1 MRELYKSLLQYDK
14 KLLFILL
21 CLLTFLLLLTKK
33 TFIESEIA
41 AFEVLEQKG
50 EMGFFHLMNGLQY
63 LGIPLMYLYKF
74 TVIAFVIWI
83 GCFMFGYKLTYQ
95 QLWGVALISEFV
107 FLIPEVLKIGW
118 FFFVVGDPDYFD
130 FRAFYPLSML
140 QLFDYTSLHDKW
152 LYPLKALNIFEG
164 LYWIALVAGVHY
176 SAKKRKNIAYYI
188 VFSSYVMMFGL
199 WLLYWVSIYK

>member
-1 MRELYKSLLQYDK
+1 MRELYKSMLQYDK

-21 CLLTFLLLLTKK
+21 CLLTFLVLLAKK
-33 TFIESEIA
+33 TLIIYDIA

-50 EMGFFHLMNGLQY
+50 EMGVFRLLDGLQY
-63 LGIPLMYLYKF
+63 FGIPFMYLFKF

-83 GCFMFGYKLTYQ
+83 GCFMFGYKVTYP
-95 QLWGVALISEFV
+95 QLWRVTLISEFV
-107 FLIPEVLKIGW
+107 FLIPEIIKFGW
-118 FFFVVGDPDYFD
+118 FFFFEGDPSYFD
-130 FRAFYPLSML
+130 FRAFYPLSIL

-152 LYPLKALNIFEG
+152 LYPLKALNVFEG
-164 LYWIALVAGVHY
+164 LYWIALVVGVHY

-188 VFSSYVMMFGL
+188 VFSSYVLMFAL

>member
-1 MRELYKSLLQYDK
+1 MRELYKSILNYDK

-21 CLLTFLLLLTKK
+21 CLLTFLLLLAKK

-50 EMGFFHLMNGLQY
+50 EMGLFHLMNGLQY

-83 GCFMFGYKLTYQ
+83 GCFMFGYKLTYT
-95 QLWGVALISEFV
+95 QLLGIVLVGEFV

-118 FFFVVGDPDYFD
+118 FFFFVGDPDYFD
-130 FRAFYPLSML
+130 LSAFYPFSLL
-140 QLFDYTSLHDKW
+140 QLFDYTSLHPKW
-152 LYPLKALNIFEG
+152 MYPLKALNLFEVF
-164 LYWIALVAGVHY
+164 YWIALVAGVHY
-176 SAKKRKNIAYYI
+176 SANKRKNVAYYI
-188 VFSSYVMMFGL
+188 VSSSYVLMFGL
-199 WLLYWVSIYK
+199 WLMFWISIYK